1 MYNLC
6 HLISNDKHHNNNR
19 KKNTVSDRRTDI
31 VSKVFKWENKLFSGT
46 EKGTL
51 EPVAIPGDRRLAA
64 T

>member
-51 EPVAIPGDRRLAA
+51 EPAAIVV
-64 T
+64 